1 MSKSSKLFASKE
13 LELWRNANGRE
24 LSFAPEATVSGDNS
38 ALPQGSI
45 SLLGSPTVASR
56 TKQTELSK
64 MVKNVQE
71 SDDALAGS
79 KLSSFWDPQL
89 ANTKLP
95 NVADVRLNGAARRQR
110 IYVFGLDGS
119 GTRYVS
125 RALSKA
131 VDPRSKWDGEDGF
144 CQTSRGIDLN
154 HVSLPG
160 GSSTSK
166 SSKQWKQGCDGQMN
180 LVEHVDHCERV
191 ALPTRWFANVT
202 AILEADP
209 FSKGLIIH
217 REPEARLRSA
227 MQSCPDKAL
236 ATAERDFA
244 QEQLDLA
251 LKAMPRQLHTV
262 HYEDFG
268 SSHEMQWRR
277 IFDFLGWWMPAD
289 LEPFDPH
296 NAD

>member
-1 MSKSSKLFASKE
+1 M
-13 LELWRNANGRE
+13 
-24 LSFAPEATVSGDNS
+24 
-38 ALPQGSI
+38 
-45 SLLGSPTVASR
+45 
-56 TKQTELSK
+56 
-64 MVKNVQE
+64 
-71 SDDALAGS
+71 
-79 KLSSFWDPQL
+79 
-89 ANTKLP
+89 
-95 NVADVRLNGAARRQR
+95 
-110 IYVFGLDGS
+110 
-119 GTRYVS
+119 S

-180 LVEHVDHCERV
+180 LVEHVSGRTSNCDSHTQPQIWCMLKRGVVSSQVDHCERV

-209 FSKGLIIH
+209 FSKGLIIL

-236 ATAERDFA
+236 ATAEKDFA

-277 IFDFLGWWMPAD
+277 IFDFLGWWMPAE